1 MSFADERF
9 IVPNDDE
16 GAVESG
22 HERVDVAAK
31 IKRLVE
37 TQPFTALCTQGQGQP
52 YGSLVAY
59 AMADDLRYATFAT
72 PRATRKFRLLSEC
85 DQVALLIDNRPEF
98 PNELMKIEAVT
109 ATGATR
115 LQNVIYAVVPQI
127 VPPYIAFTLYRWD
140 INVRMSTIIGF
151 AGGGGIGFVL
161 QQNMNL
167 LQYRDASAQMLSIA
181 VVVATLD
188 FVSARVRER
197 IV

>member
-1 MSFADERF
+1 MSFADEHF

-98 PNELMKIEAVT
+98 PGELMKIEAVT
-109 ATGATR
+109 ATGRAVLIEGGAEFECWAALLTERHPYLTR
-115 LQNVIYAVVPQI
+115 
-127 VPPYIAFTLYRWD
+127 F
-140 INVRMSTIIGF
+140 VRSTSCGLF
-151 AGGGGIGFVL
+151 
-161 QQNMNL
+161 
-167 LQYRDASAQMLSIA
+167 
-181 VVVATLD
+181 
-188 FVSARVRER
+188 RVEILRYLHVCRFQEVR
-197 IV
+197 QWIPGTNG